1 MSRVSVLLLILLA
14 ACAAP
19 DPRFRDPTLAEWRAA
34 DFGTVPENYDMAIR
48 THLETALRDPLS
60 ATLTIKSG
68 PEKTWVGDAPS
79 FRYGYGICVKISER
93 GVYSAYSDFGPT
105 FFLLVNSEII
115 QMREGSEGERLCTR
129 LGRNPEGEKAR

>member
-1 MSRVSVLLLILLA
+1 MRRAFVLLSMLLA

-48 THLETALRDPLS
+48 SYLETVLRDPLN
-60 ATLTIKSG
+60 ATLTIKTG
-68 PEKTWVGDAPS
+68 PEKTWVGEAPN
-79 FRYGYGICVKISER
+79 FLYGYGVCVTITEAS
-93 GVYSAYSDFGPT
+93 VYSAFADFGPT
-105 FFLLVNSEII
+105 FFLLVDNKVV

-129 LGRNPEGEKAR
+129 LGRNPEGTR